1 MMKYLKLIRFQNL
14 LMIALM
20 QCIIRYGFLK
30 LQKVELALADW
41 QFALLVLATV
51 FIAAGGYI
59 INDIMDQETDS
70 INRPN
75 QVIVGRS
82 ISESMAY
89 NLYFGFTIAGALI
102 GFYLS
107 NLIYRDNFFGIFII
121 TSLLLY
127 IYATS
132 FKQIAVIGNIL
143 VSLALALSVI
153 IVGLFDIIPA
163 TDQVNRF
170 QMMLWLE
177 LLFDYAVFA
186 FLLNFIRE
194 IIKDLEDING
204 DYNQGMRTLPIVLG
218 VSRTAKVVAVI
229 TAIATVILLWY
240 INNHL
245 MNSGLY
251 IATIYALVFLVS
263 PLIFAVVKVWTATTQ
278 KEFHLLSN
286 VMKAVIFFGILFILI
301 VNLNIKFNA

>member
-1 MMKYLKLIRFQNL
+1 MKYLKLIRFQNL

-41 QFALLVLATV
+41 QFALLVLSTV

-245 MNSGLY
+245 MDSGLY

-286 VMKAVIFFGILFILI
+286 VLKAIIFFGILFILI

>member
-1 MMKYLKLIRFQNL
+1 MKYLKLIRFQNL

-41 QFALLVLATV
+41 QFALLVLSTV

-75 QVIVGRS
+75 QIIVGRS

-229 TAIATVILLWY
+229 TAIATVILLLY

-245 MNSGLY
+245 MDSGLY

>member
-1 MMKYLKLIRFQNL
+1 
-14 LMIALM
+14 MIALM

-41 QFALLVLATV
+41 QFALLVLSTI

-194 IIKDLEDING
+194 IIKDLEDIKG

-229 TAIATVILLWY
+229 TVIATVILLWY

-263 PLIFAVVKVWTATTQ
+263 PLIFAVVKVWTAATQ

-286 VMKAVIFFGILFILI
+286 VIKAVIFFGILFILI

>member
-1 MMKYLKLIRFQNL
+1 MKYLKLIRFQNL

-41 QFALLVLATV
+41 QFALLVLSTV

-204 DYNQGMRTLPIVLG
+204 DYNQGMTTLPIVLG

-286 VMKAVIFFGILFILI
+286 VMKAIIFFGILFILI

>member
-75 QVIVGRS
+75 QVIVGKS

-286 VMKAVIFFGILFILI
+286 VMKAIIFFGILFILI

>member
-1 MMKYLKLIRFQNL
+1 
-14 LMIALM
+14 MIALM

-41 QFALLVLATV
+41 QFALLVLSTV

>member
-75 QVIVGRS
+75 RVIVGKS
-82 ISESMAY
+82 ISEGMAY

-132 FKQIAVIGNIL
+132 FKQIAVIGTIL

-153 IVGLFDIIPA
+153 IVGLVDIIPA

-204 DYNQGMRTLPIVLG
+204 DYNQGMKTLPIILG
-218 VSRTAKVVAVI
+218 VSRTAKVVAII
-229 TAIATVILLWY
+229 TAVATVILLWY

-286 VMKAVIFFGILFILI
+286 VLKAIIFFGILFILI

>member
-41 QFALLVLATV
+41 QFALLVLSTV

-286 VMKAVIFFGILFILI
+286 VMKAIIFFGILFILI

>member
-1 MMKYLKLIRFQNL
+1 
-14 LMIALM
+14 M

-41 QFALLVLATV
+41 QFALLVLSTV

-218 VSRTAKVVAVI
+218 VSRTAKVVALI
-229 TAIATVILLWY
+229 TVIATVILLWY

-263 PLIFAVVKVWTATTQ
+263 PLIFAVVKVWTAATQ

-286 VMKAVIFFGILFILI
+286 VIKAVIFFGILFILI

>member
-1 MMKYLKLIRFQNL
+1 MKYLKLIRFQNL

-41 QFALLVLATV
+41 QFALLVLSTV

-218 VSRTAKVVAVI
+218 VSRTAKVVVVI

-263 PLIFAVVKVWTATTQ
+263 PLIFALVKVWTATTQ

-286 VMKAVIFFGILFILI
+286 VMKAIIFFGILFILI

>member
-1 MMKYLKLIRFQNL
+1 
-14 LMIALM
+14 
-20 QCIIRYGFLK
+20 
-30 LQKVELALADW
+30 
-41 QFALLVLATV
+41 
-51 FIAAGGYI
+51 
-59 INDIMDQETDS
+59 MDQETDS

-194 IIKDLEDING
+194 IIKDLEDLNG
-204 DYNQGMRTLPIVLG
+204 DYNQGMRTLPIVIG

-229 TAIATVILLWY
+229 TVIATVILLWY

-251 IATIYALVFLVS
+251 IATLYALVFLIS

-286 VMKAVIFFGILFILI
+286 VIKAVIFFGILFILI

>member
-1 MMKYLKLIRFQNL
+1 MKYLKLIRFQNL

-132 FKQIAVIGNIL
+132 FKQIAVIGTIL

-286 VMKAVIFFGILFILI
+286 VLKAIIFFGILFILI

>member
-1 MMKYLKLIRFQNL
+1 MKYLKLIRFQNL

-41 QFALLVLATV
+41 QFALLVLSTV

-75 QVIVGRS
+75 QVIVGKS

-194 IIKDLEDING
+194 IIKDLEDIKG

-263 PLIFAVVKVWTATTQ
+263 PLIFAVVKVWTAATQ

-286 VMKAVIFFGILFILI
+286 VMKAIIFFGILFILI

>member
-1 MMKYLKLIRFQNL
+1 
-14 LMIALM
+14 MIALM

-41 QFALLVLATV
+41 QFALLVLSTI

-194 IIKDLEDING
+194 IIKDLEDLNG
-204 DYNQGMRTLPIVLG
+204 DHNQGMRTLPIVLG

-251 IATIYALVFLVS
+251 IATLYALVFLIS

-286 VMKAVIFFGILFILI
+286 VIKAVIFFGILFILI

>member
-1 MMKYLKLIRFQNL
+1 MKYLKLIRFQNL

-41 QFALLVLATV
+41 QSALLVLSTV

-263 PLIFAVVKVWTATTQ
+263 PLIFAVVKVWTAATQ

>member
-1 MMKYLKLIRFQNL
+1 
-14 LMIALM
+14 MIALM

-41 QFALLVLATV
+41 QFALLVLSTV

-194 IIKDLEDING
+194 IIKDLEDIKG

-229 TAIATVILLWY
+229 TVIATVILLWY

-263 PLIFAVVKVWTATTQ
+263 PLIFAVVKVWTAATQ

-286 VMKAVIFFGILFILI
+286 VIKAVIFFGILFILI

>member
-41 QFALLVLATV
+41 QFALLVLSTV

-204 DYNQGMRTLPIVLG
+204 DYNQGMKTLPIILG
-218 VSRTAKVVAVI
+218 VSRTAKAVAVI

-245 MNSGLY
+245 MDSGLY

-263 PLIFAVVKVWTATTQ
+263 PMIFAVVKVWTATTQ

-286 VMKAVIFFGILFILI
+286 VMKAIIFFGILFILI

>member
-1 MMKYLKLIRFQNL
+1 MKYLKLIRFQNL
-14 LMIALM
+14 LLIALM
-20 QCIIRYGFLK
+20 QYVIRYGFLK
-30 LQKVELALADW
+30 LQNVELALTDW

-51 FIAAGGYI
+51 CIAAGGYI

-70 INRPN
+70 INKPEK
-75 QVIVGRS
+75 VIVGKS

-89 NLYFGFTIAGALI
+89 NLYFGFTITGAVL

-121 TSLLLY
+121 SALLLY

-132 FKQIAVIGNIL
+132 FKQIAIVGNIL
-143 VSLALALSVI
+143 VSIALALSVI

-163 TDQVNRF
+163 TDQGNRF

-194 IIKDLEDING
+194 IVKDLEDING
-204 DYNQGMRTLPIVLG
+204 DNNEGMKTLPVILG
-218 VSRTAKVVAVI
+218 IDKTTKVVAGI
-229 TAIATVILLWY
+229 TAIATIVLLWY
-240 INNHL
+240 INHHL
-245 MNSGLY
+245 MTSGLY
-251 IATIYALVFLVS
+251 LATIYALIFLVS
-263 PLIFAVVKVWTATTQ
+263 PLIFIITKIWKATTQ
-278 KEFHLLSN
+278 KEFHLLSTILK
-286 VMKAVIFFGILFILI
+286 VIIFFGILFILI

>member
-1 MMKYLKLIRFQNL
+1 MKYLKLIRFQNL

-75 QVIVGRS
+75 QVIVGKS

-170 QMMLWLE
+170 QMMLWLG

-204 DYNQGMRTLPIVLG
+204 DYNQGMKTLPIILG
-218 VSRTAKVVAVI
+218 VSRTAKAVAVI

-245 MNSGLY
+245 MDSGLY

-263 PLIFAVVKVWTATTQ
+263 PMIFAVVKVWTATTQ

-286 VMKAVIFFGILFILI
+286 VMKAIIFFGILFILI

>member
-41 QFALLVLATV
+41 QFALLVLSTV

-194 IIKDLEDING
+194 IIKDLEDIKG

-229 TAIATVILLWY
+229 TVIATVILLWY

-263 PLIFAVVKVWTATTQ
+263 PLIFAVVKVWTAATQ

-286 VMKAVIFFGILFILI
+286 VIKAVIFFGILFILI

>member
-1 MMKYLKLIRFQNL
+1 MKYLKLIRFQNL

-41 QFALLVLATV
+41 QFALLVLSTV

-75 QVIVGRS
+75 QVIVGKS

-194 IIKDLEDING
+194 IIKDLEDIKG

-263 PLIFAVVKVWTATTQ
+263 PLIFAVVKVWTAATQ

-286 VMKAVIFFGILFILI
+286 VIKAVIFFGILFILI

>member
-1 MMKYLKLIRFQNL
+1 MKYLKLIRFQNL

-41 QFALLVLATV
+41 QFALLVLSTV

-194 IIKDLEDING
+194 IIKDLEDIKG

-229 TAIATVILLWY
+229 TVIATVILLWY

-251 IATIYALVFLVS
+251 IATLYALVFLIS

-286 VMKAVIFFGILFILI
+286 VIKAVIFFGILFILI

>member
-41 QFALLVLATV
+41 QFALLVLSTV

-218 VSRTAKVVAVI
+218 VSRTAKVVALI
-229 TAIATVILLWY
+229 TVIATVILLWY

-263 PLIFAVVKVWTATTQ
+263 PLIFAVVKVWTAATQ

-286 VMKAVIFFGILFILI
+286 VIKAVIFFGILFILI

>member
-1 MMKYLKLIRFQNL
+1 LKLIRFQNL

-41 QFALLVLATV
+41 QFALLVLSTI

-194 IIKDLEDING
+194 IIKDLEDIKG

-229 TAIATVILLWY
+229 TVIATVILLWY

-251 IATIYALVFLVS
+251 IATLYALVFLIS
-263 PLIFAVVKVWTATTQ
+263 PLIFAVVKVWTAATQ

-286 VMKAVIFFGILFILI
+286 VIKAVIFFGILFILI

>member
-1 MMKYLKLIRFQNL
+1 
-14 LMIALM
+14 MIALM

-41 QFALLVLATV
+41 QFALLVLSTV

-194 IIKDLEDING
+194 IIKDLEDIKG
-204 DYNQGMRTLPIVLG
+204 DYNQGMRTLPIVIG

-229 TAIATVILLWY
+229 TVIATVILLWY

-263 PLIFAVVKVWTATTQ
+263 PLIFAVVKVWTAATQ

-286 VMKAVIFFGILFILI
+286 VIKAVIFFGILFILI

>member
-1 MMKYLKLIRFQNL
+1 MKYLKLIRFQNL

-41 QFALLVLATV
+41 QFALLVLSTV

-263 PLIFAVVKVWTATTQ
+263 PLIFALVKVWTATTQ

-286 VMKAVIFFGILFILI
+286 VMKAIIFFGILFILI

>member
-1 MMKYLKLIRFQNL
+1 MKYLKLIRFQNL

-41 QFALLVLATV
+41 QFALLVLSTV

-194 IIKDLEDING
+194 IIKDLEDIKG
-204 DYNQGMRTLPIVLG
+204 DYNQGMRTLPIVIG

-229 TAIATVILLWY
+229 TVIATVILLWY

-263 PLIFAVVKVWTATTQ
+263 PLIFAVVKVWTAATQ

-286 VMKAVIFFGILFILI
+286 VIKAVIFFGILFILI

>member
-41 QFALLVLATV
+41 QFALLVLSTV

-229 TAIATVILLWY
+229 TAIATLILLWY

-286 VMKAVIFFGILFILI
+286 VMKAIIFFGILFILI

>member
-41 QFALLVLATV
+41 QFALLVLSTV

-89 NLYFGFTIAGALI
+89 NFYFGFTIAGALI

-286 VMKAVIFFGILFILI
+286 VLKAIIFFGILFILI

>member
-263 PLIFAVVKVWTATTQ
+263 PMIFAVVKVWTATTQ

-286 VMKAVIFFGILFILI
+286 VMKAIIFFGILFILI

>member
-1 MMKYLKLIRFQNL
+1 MKYLKLIRFQNL

-75 QVIVGRS
+75 QVIVGKS

-89 NLYFGFTIAGALI
+89 NLYFGFTISGALI

-263 PLIFAVVKVWTATTQ
+263 PMIFAVVKVWTATTQ

>member
-1 MMKYLKLIRFQNL
+1 MKYLKLIRFQNL

-41 QFALLVLATV
+41 QFALLVLSTI

-194 IIKDLEDING
+194 IIKDLEDIKG

-263 PLIFAVVKVWTATTQ
+263 PLIFAVVKVWTAATQ

-286 VMKAVIFFGILFILI
+286 VMKAIIFFGILFILI

>member
-1 MMKYLKLIRFQNL
+1 MKYLKLIRFQNL

-41 QFALLVLATV
+41 QFALLVLSTV

-75 QVIVGRS
+75 QVIVGKS

-132 FKQIAVIGNIL
+132 FKQVAVLGNIL

-194 IIKDLEDING
+194 IIKDLEDLNG

>member
-1 MMKYLKLIRFQNL
+1 MKYLKLIRFQNL

-41 QFALLVLATV
+41 QFALLVLSTV

-75 QVIVGRS
+75 QVIVGKS

-177 LLFDYAVFA
+177 LLFVYAVFA

-194 IIKDLEDING
+194 IIKDLEDIKG

-263 PLIFAVVKVWTATTQ
+263 PLIFAVVKVWTAATQ

-286 VMKAVIFFGILFILI
+286 VMKAIIFFGILFILI

>member
-41 QFALLVLATV
+41 QFALLVLSTV

-278 KEFHLLSN
+278 KEFQLLSN
-286 VMKAVIFFGILFILI
+286 VMKAIIFFGILFILI

>member
-1 MMKYLKLIRFQNL
+1 MKYLKLIRFQNL

-41 QFALLVLATV
+41 QFALLVLSTV

-143 VSLALALSVI
+143 VSLSLALSVI

-218 VSRTAKVVAVI
+218 VSRTAKVVAII
-229 TAIATVILLWY
+229 TAVATVILLWY

-245 MNSGLY
+245 MDSGLY

-263 PLIFAVVKVWTATTQ
+263 PMIFAVVKVWTATTQ

>member
-1 MMKYLKLIRFQNL
+1 MKYLKLIRFQNL

-41 QFALLVLATV
+41 QFALLVLSTV

-194 IIKDLEDING
+194 IIKDLEDIKG

-229 TAIATVILLWY
+229 TVIATVILLWY

-263 PLIFAVVKVWTATTQ
+263 PLIFAVVKVWTAATQ

-286 VMKAVIFFGILFILI
+286 VIKAVIFFGILFILI

>member
-41 QFALLVLATV
+41 QFALLVLSTV

-263 PLIFAVVKVWTATTQ
+263 PMIFAVVKVWTATTQ

>member
-41 QFALLVLATV
+41 QFALLVLSTI

-194 IIKDLEDING
+194 IIKDLEDIKG
-204 DYNQGMRTLPIVLG
+204 DYNQGMRTLPIVIG

-229 TAIATVILLWY
+229 TVIATVILLWY

-263 PLIFAVVKVWTATTQ
+263 PLIFAVVKVWTAATQ

-286 VMKAVIFFGILFILI
+286 VLKAIIFFGILFILI